1 LALASSSLC
10 FVLRGFVCR
19 FNLNLVLFS
28 LFGRLP
34 GPPLTLRGFV
44 VGNAVGVLGVW
55 SIHGGVLLF
64 LVFWW
69 CSFSFFF
76 PTLTTWVSLLIP
88 RLYISMDMD
97 VGCFYFT
104 L

>member
-1 LALASSSLC
+1 MALGSSSLC

-55 SIHGGVLLF
+55 SIHGGVF
-64 LVFWW
+64 AVSCVLVVF
-69 CSFSFFF
+69 FFFF
-76 PTLTTWVSLLIP
+76 PF
-88 RLYISMDMD
+88 RL
-97 VGCFYFT
+97 
-104 L
+104 